1 MFAKFL
7 GYGYIIDGH
16 KKSPSTQ
23 QKLRAFLVQLEIFYD
38 AAISRRLKTNNKGE
52 VPIGFNF
59 KQLKTVL
66 QHHKS

>member
-1 MFAKFL
+1 MAILSTDTKKAHTLRKKFW
-7 GYGYIIDGH
+7 G
-16 KKSPSTQ
+16 
-23 QKLRAFLVQLEIFYD
+23 FLVQLRIFYD
-38 AAISRRLKTNNKGE
+38 AAISRRLRTNNKGE

>member
-1 MFAKFL
+1 VIFAKCS

-16 KKSPSTQ
+16 KKSPVSAKVKGFFCFT
-23 QKLRAFLVQLEIFYD
+23 KRIFYD
-38 AAISRRLKTNNKGE
+38 AAISKRLKLNKGD

-59 KQLKTVL
+59 KQLKSLL

>member
-1 MFAKFL
+1 MAILSTDTKKALNFL
-7 GYGYIIDGH
+7 R
-16 KKSPSTQ
+16 S
-23 QKLRAFLVQLEIFYD
+23 RWAFFVQLRIFYD

>member
-1 MFAKFL
+1 MFAKCS

-16 KKSPSTQ
+16 KKSPSLA
-23 QKLRAFLVQLEIFYD
+23 KVRAFLVQLEIFYD
-38 AAISRRLKTNNKGE
+38 AAISRRLKPNNKGE

>member
-1 MFAKFL
+1 MAIL
-7 GYGYIIDGH
+7 STDT
-16 KKSPSTQ
+16 KKAPSS
-23 QKLRAFLVQLEIFYD
+23 QKLRAFFVLLRIFYD
-38 AAISRRLKTNNKGE
+38 AAISRRLKLNNKGE